1 MTYHIA
7 LSADLAVTADEF
19 AVAWDEAPDC
29 HNLAEAQPS
38 FEPPQAF
45 SLDPALQQG
54 IILLSGVAGA
64 IAVDVVKEL
73 VKERISEFLAQ
84 RRSRKPA
91 IRVEAVR
98 QPGGGYLLVVTEEGP

>member
-1 MTYHIA
+1 MTYHIV
-7 LSADLAVTADEF
+7 LSEDLAVTAEEF

-29 HNLAEAQPS
+29 HSLAEAQAS

-54 IILLSGVAGA
+54 LVLLSGVAGA
-64 IAVDVVKEL
+64 IAVDVLKDL
-73 VKERISEFLAQ
+73 VKERVIEFLEQ
-84 RRSRKPA
+84 RRAPKPG